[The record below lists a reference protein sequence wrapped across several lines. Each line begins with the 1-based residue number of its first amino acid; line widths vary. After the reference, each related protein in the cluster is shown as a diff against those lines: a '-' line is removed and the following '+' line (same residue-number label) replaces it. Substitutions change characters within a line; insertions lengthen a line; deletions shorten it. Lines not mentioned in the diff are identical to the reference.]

1 MMRNRTVAALSAALL
16 TAGLSGCVDF
26 TGPGLDSSPNQPKT
40 ALSNNL
46 FAAIQGLQQPSI
58 TGDITRYVSVWDQQ
72 MMGVNRQWSSYA
84 RYNLVDENLQGW
96 DNFYT
101 GAGLIDLRAL
111 QANSLAAN
119 DKKYLGIAQVYEAM
133 IMGIAADAWG
143 NIVYSEAV
151 NTSKPTPILD
161 SQASVYAALQT
172 LLDNAI
178 VNLASG
184 IGSGPGGVD
193 LVYGG
198 NTTKWIAMAHTLKAR
213 LYLHTAKIAGAT
225 AYASALAQ
233 AQLGIP
239 APTPTSNADYNTY
252 QSGTVG
258 EENQWFQFKRNRGT
272 DIAAS
277 ATLVNMMAARSDP
290 RLASYF
296 APNVAAVIKGANPG
310 DEDDGS
316 FSWLS
321 STRADPGFQQPLVTY
336 AENQHILAE
345 SQQRGGNDAAAL
357 AALNAYNTSVGLPA
371 VALAGTPLL
380 QEILTS
386 KYIAL
391 FQNFEVW
398 NDYKR
403 TCWPNLVVNPTAA
416 AGFKIPARFYYGTG
430 ERQTNPEK
438 TPGDGHI
445 PPPAAQPKR
454 NPMDP
459 ALTTTIGGAACLGQ

>member
-1 MMRNRTVAALSAALL
+1 MMRNRVVAALSAALL
-16 TAGLSGCVDF
+16 TAGVSGCVDF
-26 TGPGLDSSPNQPKT
+26 TGPGLSTNPNQSSVAT
-40 ALSNNL
+40 ANQL
-46 FAAIQGLQQPSI
+46 FAAIQGLQQPVM
-58 TGDITRYVSVWDQQ
+58 TGDINRYVAVWDQH

-96 DNFYT
+96 DNWYT
-101 GAGLIDLRAL
+101 GAGLVDLRNV
-111 QANSLAAN
+111 QATATANN
-119 DKKYLGIAQVYEAM
+119 DKVYLGIAQVYEAL

-143 NIVYSEAV
+143 NIPYSEAV
-151 NTSKPTPILD
+151 NPSKPTPILD

-184 IGSGPGGVD
+184 IGTGPGAVD

-198 NTTKWIAMAHTLKAR
+198 NTAKWIAMAHTLKAR
-213 LYLHTAKIAGAT
+213 LYLHTAKIAGAA
-225 AYASALAQ
+225 AYTSALAQ
-233 AQLGIP
+233 AQLGI
-239 APTPTSNADYNTY
+239 ASAAGDYNTY
-252 QSGTVG
+252 QTSTVG

-272 DIAAS
+272 DVAAS

-296 APNVAAVIKGANPG
+296 APNGAAVIKGANPG
-310 DEDDGS
+310 DEDDGT

-321 STRADPGFQQPLVTY
+321 ATRASPAFRQPLVTY

-345 SQQRGGNDAAAL
+345 AQQRGSNDAAAL

-371 VALAGTPLL
+371 VALAGIPLL

-391 FQNFEVW
+391 FQNFETW

-403 TCWPNLVVNPTAA
+403 TCWPNLAVNPTAA
-416 AGFKIPARFYYGTG
+416 AGLKIPARFYYGVG
-430 ERQTNPEK
+430 ERQTNPN
-438 TPGDGHI
+438 I
-445 PPPAAQPKR
+445 PSPAVQQAANGGR

-459 ALTTTIGGAACLGQ
+459 RLATTIGGAACLGQ

>member
-1 MMRNRTVAALSAALL
+1 MMKNRTVAALGAALL

-26 TGPGLDSSPNQPKT
+26 TGPGLDTSPNQPKT

-46 FAAIQGLQQPSI
+46 FAAVQGLQQASI
-58 TGDITRYVSVWDQQ
+58 TGDINRYVSVWDQQ

-84 RYNLVDENLQGW
+84 AYYLNDENLQGW

-101 GAGLIDLRAL
+101 GAGLVDLRAIE
-111 QANSLAAN
+111 ANSVVAN

-133 IMGIAADAWG
+133 IMGTAADAWG
-143 NIVYSEAV
+143 NVVYSQAV
-151 NTSKPTPILD
+151 DPTKPTPTLD
-161 SQASVYAALQT
+161 TQASVYAALQT

-178 VNLASG
+178 LNLAAG
-184 IGSGPGGVD
+184 VGAGPGSVD

-198 NTTKWIAMAHTLKAR
+198 NSAKWIAMAHTLKAR
-213 LYLHTAKIAGAT
+213 LYLRTAKTTAT
-225 AYASALAQ
+225 AYTNALAQ
-233 AQLGIP
+233 AQLGI
-239 APTPTSNADYNTY
+239 ASAGGDFNTY

-272 DIAAS
+272 DISAS
-277 ATLVNMMAARSDP
+277 ATLVNLMAARSDP

-296 APNVAAVIKGANPG
+296 APNGAAVIKGANPG
-310 DEDDGS
+310 DEDDGT

-321 STRADPGFQQPLVTY
+321 STRADPAFHQPLVTY

-345 SQQRGGNDAAAL
+345 SQQRTGNDAAAL
-357 AALNAYNTSVGLPA
+357 ASLNAYNASVGLASAP
-371 VALAGTPLL
+371 VVVGTALL

-391 FQNFEVW
+391 FQNFESW

-403 TCWPNLVVNPTAA
+403 TCWPNLIVNPTAA
-416 AGFKIPARFYYGTG
+416 AGSKIPARFYYGAG
-430 ERQTNPEK
+430 ERQTNPN
-438 TPGDGHI
+438 I
-445 PPPAAQPKR
+445 PAPSAQPKR